1 MKNIHVTTADVARR
15 NSISDT
21 AVHYIFL
28 QYLDIRR
35 LPLPEIISVD
45 EVFLDIDYRHRYA
58 LLMMDFTTS
67 KVIDILSNRWE
78 ETTIAY
84 FLSIPLEERRNV
96 KYLICDMYDPYINYT
111 KRYFPE
117 STAIIDSYYVVS
129 WIIRKISSYINDPKK
144 KFQARDR
151 KIYEESCMKNNRI
164 ADFRNMPVSR
174 EVYLL
179 TNFKWLIL
187 QNEENIDYQEKPR
200 YNHKLKAWLNTY
212 DYEKMFFQLDDSL
225 RQIRN
230 LKEKYIEFGLVT
242 LNWTVFKRTVTI
254 ENQEKR

>member
-58 LLMMDFTTS
+58 LVMMDFRTS
-67 KVIDILSNRWE
+67 EVIDILSNRWE
-78 ETTIAY
+78 ETTSAY

-117 STAIIDSYYVVS
+117 SAAIIDSYHVVS
-129 WIIRKISSYINDPKK
+129 
-144 KFQARDR
+144 
-151 KIYEESCMKNNRI
+151 
-164 ADFRNMPVSR
+164 
-174 EVYLL
+174 
-179 TNFKWLIL
+179 
-187 QNEENIDYQEKPR
+187 
-200 YNHKLKAWLNTY
+200 
-212 DYEKMFFQLDDSL
+212 
-225 RQIRN
+225 
-230 LKEKYIEFGLVT
+230 
-242 LNWTVFKRTVTI
+242 
-254 ENQEKR
+254 